1 MNYDYDVIIIGA
13 GPIGSALA
21 YQLASSNVKVALIDK
36 KKKVGLPL
44 QCAGIINRRILK
56 IQDIPEN
63 LILNQAKGAH
73 IHSKNHTI
81 HVSKDETQALIID
94 RVAFDQHLFEKANPE
109 DGIVL
114 YNNSEGEKELKSK
127 IIVGA
132 DGPKSLVYQKI
143 GNEFKAY
150 NASQYLVK
158 VNGIDEMSFVDLYP
172 KRDRMRFWMIF
183 WKMNSDMMIMKFWK
197 NTKA

>member
-94 RVAFDQHLFEKANPE
+94 RVAFDQHLFEKAKSAGADALLSSKVIDINPE
-109 DGIVL
+109 D
-114 YNNSEGEKELKSK
+114 
-127 IIVGA
+127 
-132 DGPKSLVYQKI
+132 
-143 GNEFKAY
+143 
-150 NASQYLVK
+150 
-158 VNGIDEMSFVDLYP
+158 
-172 KRDRMRFWMIF
+172 
-183 WKMNSDMMIMKFWK
+183 
-197 NTKA
+197 